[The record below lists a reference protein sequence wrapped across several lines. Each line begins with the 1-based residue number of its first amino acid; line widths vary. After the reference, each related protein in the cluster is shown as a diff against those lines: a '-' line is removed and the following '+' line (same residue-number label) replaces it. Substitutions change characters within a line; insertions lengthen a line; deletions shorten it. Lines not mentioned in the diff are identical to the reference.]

1 MSLYEKFKKY
11 LKDDLFD
18 YFTEKRKVILEINKK
33 DYLNCLIKDKAY
45 IFSGLNHVD
54 YYYTWVRWRWFF
66 RSNKFI

>member
-18 YFTEKRKVILEINKK
+18 YFTEKRKLTLEINKK

-45 IFSGLNHVD
+45 IFLD
-54 YYYTWVRWRWFF
+54 
-66 RSNKFI
+66 